1 MMSCGLCLSIG
12 RCCLSGD
19 CLRGGLL
26 VSLVAMDLWLL
37 FDGAITGL
45 CCFCGGGGCLFCY
58 EKLGGI
64 FLLLKRF
71 FLCVRCSSFV
81 KV

>member
-1 MMSCGLCLSIG
+1 MIVCGGL
-12 RCCLSGD
+12 
-19 CLRGGLL
+19 LL

-58 EKLGGI
+58 EKLGV
-64 FLLLKRF
+64 F
-71 FLCVRCSSFV
+71 FVAKKVFCV
-81 KV
+81 

>member
-1 MMSCGLCLSIG
+1 MIVCGGL
-12 RCCLSGD
+12 
-19 CLRGGLL
+19 LL

-58 EKLGGI
+58 EKIGGV
-64 FLLLKRF
+64 FVAKK
-71 FLCVRCSSFV
+71 FLCV
-81 KV
+81 

>member
-1 MMSCGLCLSIG
+1 MIVCGGL
-12 RCCLSGD
+12 
-19 CLRGGLL
+19 LL

-58 EKLGGI
+58 EKIGGR
-64 FLLLKRF
+64 FLLLKS
-71 FLCVRCSSFV
+71 FLCVRCSSFL
-81 KV
+81 KA